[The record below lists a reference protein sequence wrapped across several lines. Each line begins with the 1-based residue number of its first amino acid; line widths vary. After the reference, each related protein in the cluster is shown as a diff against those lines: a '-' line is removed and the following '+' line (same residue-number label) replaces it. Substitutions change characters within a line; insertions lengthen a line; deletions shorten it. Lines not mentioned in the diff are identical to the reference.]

1 MGVVKLDHFTV
12 NVRKDLGDSERFYE
26 EVLGLKKQELVD
38 MGDHEIR
45 YFELGDTRLEL
56 IHYKYDT
63 KEIDCA
69 VDSRGI
75 YRHMALLTD
84 DLNGLYERL
93 KEYDVEV
100 TMKPSWCENLKFHN
114 MLFKD
119 PNGVEIE
126 IVER

>member
-1 MGVVKLDHFTV
+1 MSVMKLDHFTV
-12 NVRKDLGDSERFYE
+12 NVTNGLADSERFYE
-26 EVLGLKKQELVD
+26 DVLGLKKQELVD

-45 YFELGDTRLEL
+45 YFELWDTKLEL

-63 KEIDCA
+63 EKITCP

-126 IVER
+126 VVER

>member
-1 MGVVKLDHFTV
+1 MGIMKLDHFTV
-12 NVRKDLGDSERFYE
+12 NVTDLGVSEDFYE
-26 EVLGLKKQELVD
+26 NIVGLEKQELVD

-45 YFELGDTRLEL
+45 YFALGDTRLEL

-63 KEIDCA
+63 EKITCD

-84 DLNGLYERL
+84 DLDGFYKKLTENQ
-93 KEYDVEV
+93 VEV

-114 MLFKD
+114 ILFKD

-126 IVER
+126 VVQR

>member
-1 MGVVKLDHFTV
+1 MRIIKLDHFTV
-12 NVRKDLGDSERFYE
+12 NVDDLAESERFYE
-26 EVLGLKKQELVD
+26 KVIGLEKQELVD

-45 YFELGDTRLEL
+45 YFALGDTRLEL

-63 KEIDCA
+63 EKISCA

-84 DLNGLYERL
+84 DLNGLYEKL
-93 KEYDVEV
+93 VENQVEV

-114 MLFKD
+114 ILFKD

-126 IVER
+126 AVER